1 MSSDDEKERPVS
13 KKNSRRPTVVM
24 KNRMSQIQAPADG
37 KRMSI
42 AAVNFHIPTNQEADD
57 FVHTT
62 HGTNSWKS
70 KTVDLLHSHKVQ
82 FLLMTLLLLDVLIL
96 FIEIFLLAH
105 YPHCATIVRD
115 CISCCEPNDVSGHDD
130 DGEGHRFLAGK
141 SYCEAGLEP
150 NYYNE
155 AGCDV
160 HKYATV
166 HKLED
171 VLFGITMSILG
182 FFLLELNLEMVAL
195 GPCVF
200 FRQFFYALDYVI
212 ILVSFVAEMALR
224 LIGKDEVQAL
234 VGFLVFVR
242 IWRFI
247 RIGHGLVEVATDIAG
262 LHYSDLMEYTVALED
277 ELLDRNLPLPDAAD
291 KFLAATEEKRLR
303 GH

>member
-13 KKNSRRPTVVM
+13 KKDSPRPTVIFQ
-24 KNRMSQIQAPADG
+24 NRLSLEAPADG
-37 KRMSI
+37 KRMSL
-42 AAVNFHIPTNQEADD
+42 AAVNFHIPTNREADD

-70 KTVDLLHSHKVQ
+70 KVVDLLHSRKVQ
-82 FLLMTLLLLDVLIL
+82 FLLMTLLLLDVGIL
-96 FIEIFLLAH
+96 FVEIFLLAH
-105 YPHCATIVRD
+105 YPHCTTIVRD
-115 CISCCEPNDVSGHDD
+115 CISCCEPNDVSGHED
-130 DGEGHRFLAGK
+130 DGEGHRFLAEK
-141 SYCEAGLEP
+141 SYCDAGLEP
-150 NYYNE
+150 NDDYK
-155 AGCDV
+155 ATCDD

-166 HKLED
+166 HQLED
-171 VLFGITMSILG
+171 VLFCITMSILG
-182 FFLLELNLEMVAL
+182 FFLLELNLEMIAL

-212 ILVSFVAEMALR
+212 ILVSFFAEMALR

-247 RIGHGLVEVATDIAG
+247 RIGHGLVEVATDLAG
-262 LHYSDLMEYTVALED
+262 MHYYELMEYSVALED
-277 ELLDRNLPLPDAAD
+277 ELLDRNLPLPDTAD
-291 KFLAATEEKRLR
+291 KFLAATEEKRLT